1 MELISLE
8 QVCIFSM
15 CLVRSAALG
24 GIGVMTQRQQGL
36 QPDFDL
42 TGRIA
47 QFNKFVKEAQQ
58 LSVEGYDI
66 GSSILTPSSDSDP
79 FLAKSSGP
87 GESEQSVETVIQ
99 EIRSKLALP
108 VDIDNSALAARLAG
122 LLDDLHVAKERSE
135 SGAVAELEMKIIE
148 AIPLA
153 LTLGDDDLCEICVYA
168 LGQLGEEAAEQA
180 VEDSALVAATWQGTG
195 FFERVQKMAHLS
207 GHGFPFRRI
216 VSVLSSPL
224 KNRLYTYRPSRWV
237 PPKSPAKTNLKTIT
251 TILHGTWSNKSSTQ
265 TEWWEPKGS
274 FAQSLGNLV
283 VRTL

>member
-47 QFNKFVKEAQQ
+47 QFNKFVKETQQ

-108 VDIDNSALAARLAG
+108 VDIDNAALAARLAG

-168 LGQLGEEAAEQA
+168 LGQLGEEAA
-180 VEDSALVAATWQGTG
+180 DTPIPT
-195 FFERVQKMAHLS
+195 
-207 GHGFPFRRI
+207 FPRRQ
-216 VSVLSSPL
+216 S
-224 KNRLYTYRPSRWV
+224 K
-237 PPKSPAKTNLKTIT
+237 
-251 TILHGTWSNKSSTQ
+251 ILH
-265 TEWWEPKGS
+265 
-274 FAQSLGNLV
+274 
-283 VRTL
+283 

>member
-1 MELISLE
+1 
-8 QVCIFSM
+8 
-15 CLVRSAALG
+15 
-24 GIGVMTQRQQGL
+24 MTQRQQGL

-283 VRTL
+283 VQHH